1 MAQLPE
7 QTKNHVAKASKI
19 IGEFLSAVEKHLEG
33 APGKNGLHQ
42 SIRQPF
48 CEFTTAIRA
57 SAPDFR
63 PYLSSAK
70 NSFSN
75 EAIRPYE
82 NFVVKDDRIIYLDE
96 VKEFASMWV
105 YPQPL
110 KVHDLSHAS
119 ALSTRSRE
127 LPDYCPFQL
136 LEEFANK
143 FVERWEAPADTLLG
157 EIFRTLRGQ
166 LDKIISQHFPDD
178 TYPVLSGN
186 IK

>member
-1 MAQLPE
+1 MRGDLRVSCEGVSSVRGDCIAR
-7 QTKNHVAKASKI
+7 ARI
-19 IGEFLSAVEKHLEG
+19 DFLSTL
-33 APGKNGLHQ
+33 N
-42 SIRQPF
+42 SI
-48 CEFTTAIRA
+48 
-57 SAPDFR
+57 
-63 PYLSSAK
+63 
-70 NSFSN
+70 
-75 EAIRPYE
+75 
-82 NFVVKDDRIIYLDE
+82 
-96 VKEFASMWV
+96 
-105 YPQPL
+105 QPL

-178 TYPVLSGN
+178 THPVLSGN